1 MKLKLHI
8 FLLLLLSFS
17 LQSQITTVGLVGE
30 GTPLASWDND
40 VDMVQNDT
48 MPDIWTLTV
57 TLPGGQVKFRAN
69 DSWTLS
75 WGDKT
80 FPWGIGST
88 VGGSPNMPAIAGTY
102 DITFNSA
109 TGEYFF
115 DYKDTNV
122 GIIGAALPVFDWN
135 RDINMFKDPNNASKF
150 FITLNLEKDGLLFR
164 ENDDWGLKF
173 GSTIK
178 ETNFPSGTLVKS
190 GGEDIKVSAAGE
202 YLITIDTA
210 EKTYNFAVTG
220 YKTIGLIGDGAP
232 FGWAQDTSMV
242 KDPEIADLWSLN
254 INLTN
259 GGVKFRAD
267 DDWANNWGGTAWPK
281 GTGVFNSSDNIP
293 AQEGRYQV
301 EFNSKTAEYNFR
313 EIKSYTLVGIIGDAT
328 LGGVD
333 TETPMTAD
341 PNREGVYT
349 LRSKLTDGFVQFV
362 TDDDRW
368 ASGDFPSGTAE
379 VDGGDIPV
387 TSGDYKITFNTI
399 TGAYNFDAVVEFD
412 KIALVGR
419 SGPFGDWPDDA
430 NQIYRE
436 VELTKDPN
444 DINHWTLESVTL
456 TDHSLFTDGG
466 IKFRANT
473 AWAINWGKDKNKP
486 EDPGFPSGKGVQNG
500 DNFQCNAGTYKVD
513 FRSDTG
519 EYAFGEPNSTIN
531 YLSDAVI
538 SVFPNP
544 TASFINIVVKEND
557 LKGKAQ
563 ITLFDAAGKVAYNGE
578 HNTTD
583 AVRINASTL
592 NTGKYIV
599 RISNDKFLVSK
610 NISVVR

>member
-8 FLLLLLSFS
+8 FLLLFLSFS
-17 LQSQITTVGLVGE
+17 LRSQITTVGLVGE

-135 RDINMFKDPNNASKF
+135 RDINMFPDPNNSSKF
-150 FITLNLEKDGLLFR
+150 FITLALEKDGLLFR
-164 ENDDWGLKF
+164 ENDNWDLKL
-173 GSTIK
+173 GSTVG
-178 ETNFPSGTLVKS
+178 EPNFPSGSLVKY
-190 GGEDIKVSAAGE
+190 GGSDIKVSTASE
-202 YLITIDTA
+202 YFITIDTA
-210 EKTYNFAVTG
+210 EKTYKFELTG
-220 YKTIGLIGDGAP
+220 YKSIGLIGEASP
-232 FGWAQDTSMV
+232 LASWEVDTNMV
-242 KDPEIADLWSLN
+242 KDPNIADLWTLKA
-254 INLTN
+254 NLTT

-267 DDWANNWGGTAWPK
+267 DDWANNWGGTAWPQ
-281 GTGVFNSSDNIP
+281 GTGVAGTNDNIP
-293 AQEGRYQV
+293 AQEGRYSI
-301 EFNSKTAEYNFR
+301 EFNSKTLEYNFR
-313 EIKSYTLVGIIGDAT
+313 EIKSYALVGIIGDAT

-341 PNREGVYT
+341 PNNEGVYN
-349 LRSKLTDGFVQFV
+349 LRSKLTDGFLQFV

-368 ASGDFPSGTAE
+368 ASGDFPNGTAE
-379 VDGGDIPV
+379 VDGGDIPIV
-387 TSGDYKITFNTI
+387 AGDYKITFNTI
-399 TGAYNFDAVVEFD
+399 TGEYKFEAIVEYD

-436 VELTKDPN
+436 AELSKDPN

-456 TDHSLFTDGG
+456 TDYSLATDGG
-466 IKFRANT
+466 VKFRANS
-473 AWAINWGKDKNKP
+473 AWTINWGSAD
-486 EDPGFPSGKGVQNG
+486 FPVGLGTQNG
-500 DNFQCNAGTYKVD
+500 VNIQCPAGTYKVD

-519 EYAFGEPNSTIN
+519 DYAFGEPNSTID

-538 SVFPNP
+538 GVYPNP
-544 TASFINIVVKEND
+544 TTSYINIDVKESV
-557 LKGKAQ
+557 LKGNTKV
-563 ITLFDAAGKVAYNGE
+563 TLYDASGKVVYNNNV
-578 HNTTD
+578 NTHDLIRIDASSFNGGNYIIKLSTD
-583 AVRINASTL
+583 
-592 NTGKYIV
+592 KY
-599 RISNDKFLVSK
+599 FVSK
-610 NISVVR
+610 NVSVVK